1 VTTGEDD
8 YQDPQGFPIVYLTN
22 SAGQVFYAR
31 SDDFSTMAPS
41 TPGET
46 ESADFT
52 LPAGLPHGTYS
63 LYVSSCGISSKTAYS
78 FTY

>member
-1 VTTGEDD
+1 
-8 YQDPQGFPIVYLTN
+8 
-22 SAGQVFYAR
+22 
-31 SDDFSTMAPS
+31 MAPS

-63 LYVSSCGISSKTAYS
+63 LYVSSCGISFKTAYS